1 MNIDWKSLLKIGAG
15 VAAVG
20 AAGYGVGKWAASR
33 QSTDDE
39 DGYEYDDEEE
49 YEEYDD
55 YNDEEYDDYDD
66 DNEDV
71 VYIKGIPYIEDEN
84 GNYVPY
90 EEDDEVVYIN
100 GFPYVMDENG
110 NYTPQY

>member
-1 MNIDWKSLLKIGAG
+1 MSINWSKVLKIGVG

-55 YNDEEYDDYDD
+55 YDDEEYDDYDD

-90 EEDDEVVYIN
+90 EEEDEVVYIN
-100 GFPYVMDENG
+100 GYPYVMDENG